1 MASEEKSI
9 NIHYKEISSIS
20 KLSEMDKRA
29 MDMAISAADR
39 AYAPYSNFKVGA
51 AIVMEGGLIITG
63 SNQENAAYPSGLCAE
78 RVAVF
83 SAASEYPNRLIEK
96 IIVVAKSK
104 NGEIVPV
111 SPCGSCRQ
119 ALLEYEDKQ
128 SMPIIVTITYN
139 NGSLIEFSS
148 INSLLPFGFNR
159 DQIK

>member
-29 MDMAISAADR
+29 MDMAISAADK

-51 AIVMEGGLIITG
+51 AIVMEGGLVITG
-63 SNQENAAYPSGLCAE
+63 SNQENAAYPSGICAE

-119 ALLEYEDKQ
+119 VLLEYEDKQ

>member
-51 AIVMEGGLIITG
+51 AIVVEGGLVITG
-63 SNQENAAYPSGLCAE
+63 SNQENAVYPSGLCAE
-78 RVAVF
+78 RVAIF

-104 NGEIVPV
+104 KGEIVPV